1 MKRVCLVIL
10 SVLLVLAVSACGK
23 GKQDQAPSAEPST
36 SAVAQRG
43 GADEAMSESTT
54 PSASE
59 PSATLAPSSNKEVVT
74 AETAPKVYWAMD
86 IAYHL
91 KDCPELKG
99 KEYTEVTWEM
109 VKEIGLRQCPV
120 CNPPQYESYV
130 ENND

>member
-1 MKRVCLVIL
+1 MKRFCLVIL
-10 SVLLVLAVSACGK
+10 SVLLVLTVSACGK
-23 GKQDQAPSAEPST
+23 GKQNQAPSAAPSS
-36 SAVAQRG
+36 SAEAQTG
-43 GADEAMSESTT
+43 GADAATSESTA
-54 PSASE
+54 PSAAA
-59 PSATLAPSSNKEVVT
+59 PSATLAPSSNKTVVT

-99 KEYTEVTWEM
+99 KEYTEVAWDM